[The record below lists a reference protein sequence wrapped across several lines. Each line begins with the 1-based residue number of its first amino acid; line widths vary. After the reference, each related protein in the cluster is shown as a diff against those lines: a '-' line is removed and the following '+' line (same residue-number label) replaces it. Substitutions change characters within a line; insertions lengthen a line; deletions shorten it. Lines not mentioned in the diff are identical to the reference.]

1 MTSLPR
7 VVIAAPASGHGK
19 TTIATGLMAALRRSG
34 HEVSGHKVGPDY
46 IDPGYHALAT
56 GRPGRNLDAHLVGE
70 DLLVP
75 LLLHGARGADVAIVE
90 GVMGLFD
97 GQIGGRGF
105 ASTAH
110 VATLTRTPVVLVV
123 DASHASRSIGAL
135 VAGMHAYDP
144 DVPVAGVIV
153 NKVGSD
159 RHAREVVDAID
170 LPVLGVISRD
180 DGIVAPSR
188 HLGLVPMDERDDAA
202 AALDRLSERIARAV
216 DLDHLLAIARTAPDL
231 DAKPWAPAVTPVA
244 GRPRIAVAGGRAFT
258 FRYAETEELLHAA
271 GAEVVA
277 FDPLEDAHLPD
288 GTDGLYLGGGFPE
301 VHAAAIAANAPMRA
315 AVREA
320 VLDGMPTVAECAGLL
335 YLCRSLDGAPM
346 AGVLEADARMT
357 GRLTLAYRHATAPAD
372 SVLGPAGTVATGHEF
387 HRTHVTP
394 EHGPTAAWTSDG
406 RRLGFASASLHA
418 SYLHLHWAGAPHLAE
433 AFVSAAARGLAPS
446 RYAPTA
452 TAPSPLVPRD
462 YSTTDSAARV
472 RPRNEAVD
480 RDHTAP
486 AEPLRH
492 HGDVEAVEGRLDF
505 AVNVSSE
512 PRPDWLTDAL
522 LRGVARADRYPD
534 DRPAARAIAHRFARP
549 LEEVLPAAG
558 AAEVF
563 GLVARLRD
571 WRRPAIVHPQFT
583 EPDVALQMA
592 GHEPTHVVLAEPD
605 FTLAAD
611 VVPEDADLVLIGNPT
626 NPTGRLHRA
635 RDLEALRRPGRLLVV
650 DEAFMDAVP
659 GERESLAARSLPDV
673 LVVRSLTKLWA
684 MPGIRAG
691 FALGPADVIAGL
703 RAVQPPWAVSAPAIE
718 AMVACHRPEAA
729 AEASGRA
736 SRIVRHRAVL
746 ADGLAEL
753 GIAAVPS
760 EAPFVL
766 ARVGQGIHAKLAA
779 AGYAVRRA
787 DTFPGLDDRWIR
799 IAVRPP
805 ELSRKLL
812 TALRI
817 ELS

>member
-1 MTSLPR
+1 MVTSLPR

-19 TTIATGLMAALRRSG
+19 TTVATGLMAALRRSG

-75 LLLHGARGADVAIVE
+75 LLLHGARDADVAIVE

-110 VATLTRTPVVLVV
+110 VAALTRTPVVLVV

-135 VAGMHAYDP
+135 VAGMHAFDP
-144 DVPVAGVIV
+144 EVSVAGVIV

-231 DAKPWAPAVTPVA
+231 DAEPWCPGITPVA
-244 GRPRIAVAGGRAFT
+244 GRPRIAIAGGRAFT
-258 FRYAETEELLHAA
+258 FRYAETEELLRAA
-271 GAEVVA
+271 GAEVVS
-277 FDPLEDAHLPD
+277 FDPLEDRHLPE
-288 GTDGLYLGGGFPE
+288 GIDGLYLGGGFPE
-301 VHAAAIAANAPMRA
+301 VHAAAIAANKPIRA

-346 AGVLEADARMT
+346 AGVLDADARMT
-357 GRLTLAYRHATAPAD
+357 GRLTLAYRQATSPAD
-372 SVLGPAGTVATGHEF
+372 SVIAPAGTVSTGHEF

-394 EHGPTAAWTSDG
+394 EHGLTAAWRYED
-406 RRLGFASASLHA
+406 REQGFASATLHA

-433 AFVSAAARGLAPS
+433 AFVSAAARGHS
-446 RYAPTA
+446 
-452 TAPSPLVPRD
+452 SD
-462 YSTTDSAARV
+462 RV

-480 RDHTAP
+480 RDHTPQAD
-486 AEPLRH
+486 PLRH

-505 AVNVSSE
+505 AVNVSTE
-512 PRPDWLTDAL
+512 PRPDWLTEAL
-522 LRGVARADRYPD
+522 LRGVTRSDRYPD

-563 GLVARLRD
+563 GLVARLRT

-583 EPDVALQMA
+583 EPDVALRLA
-592 GHEPTHVVLAEPD
+592 GHEPAHIVLAEPD
-605 FTLAAD
+605 FALAAD
-611 VVPEDADLVLIGNPT
+611 AVPEDADLVVVGNPT

-659 GERESLAARSLPDV
+659 GERESLADRSLPDV

-703 RAVQPPWAVSAPAIE
+703 RDVQAPWSVSTPAIE
-718 AMVACHRPEAA
+718 AMVACQRPEAL
-729 AEASGRA
+729 AEATARA
-736 SRIVRHRAVL
+736 SRIVRQRAVL
-746 ADGLAEL
+746 ADGLTEL
-753 GIAAVPS
+753 GIATVPS

-766 ARVGQGIHAKLAA
+766 ARVGHGVHTRLAA